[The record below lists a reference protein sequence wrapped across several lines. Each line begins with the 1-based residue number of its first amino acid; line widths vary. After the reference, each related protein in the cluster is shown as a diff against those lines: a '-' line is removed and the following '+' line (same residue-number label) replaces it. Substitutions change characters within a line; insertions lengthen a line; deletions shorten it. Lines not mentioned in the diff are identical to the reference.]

1 MKRKLLAWLPCVFG
15 MLFLFGCGG
24 GEPSPLPPGKT
35 IKGDLA
41 IEKDFYL
48 RNKPEPVHIS
58 YSVWVED
65 ISAETVV
72 EVAEEPNEEISE
84 HVTQEIA
91 EDVAEEVDV
100 GVTDETVEEAAEE
113 PDQDI
118 SEETAE
124 DAAEE
129 ADSNTAKDCKMTVDI
144 SLDLYRFDTTANDFI
159 FEETLAKKSNVE
171 IVCEQPPYESS
182 ATWLYD
188 QKTSATTYKII
199 VETTVHDV
207 VNDEDY
213 PTISEVFVIWK
224 SSGSP
229 KGHAKRDL
237 KKIDQVE
244 KLITKLHAYYEVY
257 VTLWDN
263 FFITGEEWVNIH
275 GQVMTVDEAVEMAV
289 DRWDQAILENN
300 VAIEYFNFQ
309 DYETSFIKAKSA
321 EREAHGALNI
331 YHALLAQATRSS
343 GQGE

>member
-1 MKRKLLAWLPCVFG
+1 MKRKRLAWLPCVFG

-35 IKGDLA
+35 IKGVLA

-65 ISAETVV
+65 ISQETIL
-72 EVAEEPNEEISE
+72 EVAEEPNEDISE
-84 HVTQEIA
+84 GVTQEIT

-100 GVTDETVEEAAEE
+100 DTSDETVEEAAEE

-118 SEETAE
+118 CEETAE

-129 ADSNTAKDCKMTVDI
+129 SDSNTAEECGMTVDI
-144 SLDLYRFDTTANDFI
+144 RLDLYRFDTTANDFV
-159 FEETLAKKSNVE
+159 FEETLAEDSNVKIDCYE
-171 IVCEQPPYESS
+171 PYEGSVIWS
-182 ATWLYD
+182 YD
-188 QKTSATTYKII
+188 QKASATTYEII
-199 VETTVHDV
+199 VETTIHDAG
-207 VNDEDY
+207 NGEDY

-224 SSGSP
+224 SPGSP

-244 KLITKLHAYYEVY
+244 KLITKLQAYFEVY
-257 VTLWDN
+257 ETLLNDGY
-263 FFITGEEWVNIH
+263 ITGGEWVNIH
-275 GQVMTVDEAVEMAV
+275 GEVMRVDEAVEMAV
-289 DRWDQAILENN
+289 DRWDQAVSENN
-300 VAIEYFNFQ
+300 VAIEYFNIQ
-309 DYETSFIKAKSA
+309 DYETSFIKAKAA
-321 EREAHGALNI
+321 EREAHGGLNI
-331 YHALLAQATRSS
+331 YHALLAQATSDS